1 MGECGGYDWR
11 GVVFFVFY
19 GVVDRFF
26 VIFAVVKFV
35 IMIGGKGKCMILKSI
50 RKAVA
55 DVIGICYVPHECTF
69 QGECSGTCPACEA
82 EVRYLERELK
92 LRRLAGRAVTVA
104 GIALGA
110 VALTACGNDV
120 MTHLGQEQTAVKADG
135 ADKVFGMVEEQPS
148 FPGGQAA
155 LMKYIEENMRCP
167 DPESDASGRVIV
179 QFVIG
184 KDGTVKDPKV
194 VRGITPALDEEAL
207 RLVRN
212 MPKWRPGKQ
221 MGKAVEV
228 RYTMPVTFKWK

>member
-1 MGECGGYDWR
+1 MEQNMNKGKSVCNVLKDVRKAIADANDIKYEPAECGFEGECR
-11 GVVFFVFY
+11 
-19 GVVDRFF
+19 
-26 VIFAVVKFV
+26 
-35 IMIGGKGKCMILKSI
+35 
-50 RKAVA
+50 
-55 DVIGICYVPHECTF
+55 
-69 QGECSGTCPACEA
+69 GTCPACEA
-82 EVRYLERELK
+82 EVRYIEHELK

-110 VALTACGNDV
+110 AALSACGSDV
-120 MTHLGQEQTAVKADG
+120 MEHLGQEHTAVKAEN

-194 VRGITPALDEEAL
+194 VRGITPALDGEAL

-212 MPKWRPGKQ
+212 MPKWKPGKQ
-221 MGKAVEV
+221 MGEAVEV
-228 RYTMPVTFKWK
+228 RYTLPVTFKWK

>member
-1 MGECGGYDWR
+1 MELN
-11 GVVFFVFY
+11 
-19 GVVDRFF
+19 
-26 VIFAVVKFV
+26 
-35 IMIGGKGKCMILKSI
+35 MNKGKSVCNVLKGV

-55 DVIGICYVPHECTF
+55 DANGIKYEPAECGF
-69 QGECSGTCPACEA
+69 EGECRGTCPACEA
-82 EVRYLERELK
+82 EVRYIERELK

-110 VALTACGNDV
+110 AALSACGNDV
-120 MTHLGQEQTAVKADG
+120 VEHLGQEQTAVKAEG
-135 ADKVFGMVEEQPS
+135 TDKVFGVVEEMPS

-228 RYTMPVTFKWK
+228 RYTLPVTFKWK

>member
-1 MGECGGYDWR
+1 MNKGKSVCNVLKGVRKAIADANDIKYEPAECGFEGECR
-11 GVVFFVFY
+11 
-19 GVVDRFF
+19 
-26 VIFAVVKFV
+26 
-35 IMIGGKGKCMILKSI
+35 
-50 RKAVA
+50 
-55 DVIGICYVPHECTF
+55 
-69 QGECSGTCPACEA
+69 GTCPACEA
-82 EVRYLERELK
+82 EVRYIERELN

-110 VALTACGNDV
+110 AALSACGNDV
-120 MTHLGQEQTAVKADG
+120 MDNLGQEQTTVKAEN
-135 ADKVFGMVEEQPS
+135 ADNVFGMVEEQPS

-212 MPKWRPGKQ
+212 MPKWKPGKQ
-221 MGKAVEV
+221 MGKAVDV
-228 RYTMPVTFKWK
+228 RYTLPVTFKWK

>member
-1 MGECGGYDWR
+1 MN
-11 GVVFFVFY
+11 
-19 GVVDRFF
+19 
-26 VIFAVVKFV
+26 
-35 IMIGGKGKCMILKSI
+35 KGKSVCNVLKGV
-50 RKAVA
+50 RRAVA
-55 DVIGICYVPHECTF
+55 DANGIKYEPAECGF
-69 QGECSGTCPACEA
+69 EGECRGTCPACEA
-82 EVRYLERELK
+82 EVRYIERELK

-110 VALTACGNDV
+110 VSLSACGSDV
-120 MTHLGQEQTAVKADG
+120 MEHLGQEQTAVKAEN
-135 ADKVFGMVEEQPS
+135 ADKVFGMVEEMPS

-212 MPKWRPGKQ
+212 MPKWKPGKQ
-221 MGKAVEV
+221 MGETVEV
-228 RYTMPVTFKWK
+228 RYTLPVTFKWK

>member
-1 MGECGGYDWR
+1 MKRNMNKGKSVCNVLKDVRKAIADANDIKYEPAECGFEGECR
-11 GVVFFVFY
+11 
-19 GVVDRFF
+19 
-26 VIFAVVKFV
+26 
-35 IMIGGKGKCMILKSI
+35 
-50 RKAVA
+50 
-55 DVIGICYVPHECTF
+55 
-69 QGECSGTCPACEA
+69 GTCPACEA
-82 EVRYLERELK
+82 EVRYIERELK

-110 VALTACGNDV
+110 AALSACGSDV
-120 MTHLGQEQTAVKADG
+120 MEHLGQEQTAVKAEG

-179 QFVIG
+179 QFVLG

-194 VRGITPALDEEAL
+194 VRGITPALDGEAL

-212 MPKWRPGKQ
+212 MPKWKPGKQ
-221 MGKAVEV
+221 MGEAVEV
-228 RYTMPVTFKWK
+228 RYTLPVTFKWK

>member
-1 MGECGGYDWR
+1 MN
-11 GVVFFVFY
+11 
-19 GVVDRFF
+19 
-26 VIFAVVKFV
+26 
-35 IMIGGKGKCMILKSI
+35 KGKSVCNVLKGV

-55 DVIGICYVPHECTF
+55 DANGIKYEPAECAF
-69 QGECSGTCPACEA
+69 EGECRGTCPACEA
-82 EVRYLERELK
+82 EVRYIERELK

-110 VALTACGNDV
+110 AALSACGNDV
-120 MTHLGQEQTAVKADG
+120 MEHLGQEQTAVKAEN

-212 MPKWRPGKQ
+212 MPKWKPGKQ
-221 MGKAVEV
+221 MGEAVEV
-228 RYTMPVTFKWK
+228 RYTLPVTFKWK

>member
-1 MGECGGYDWR
+1 
-11 GVVFFVFY
+11 
-19 GVVDRFF
+19 
-26 VIFAVVKFV
+26 
-35 IMIGGKGKCMILKSI
+35 MIGGKGKCMILKRI

-55 DVIGICYVPHECTF
+55 DVSGICYEPHECTF

-155 LMKYIEENMRCP
+155 LMKYIAENLKRP
-167 DPESDASGRVIV
+167 NTESCVAGRVIV
-179 QFVIG
+179 QFTIG

-194 VRGITPALDEEAL
+194 VRGIAKELDEEAL
-207 RLVRN
+207 RVVRN
-212 MPKWRPGKQ
+212 MPKWKPGKQ
-221 MGKAVEV
+221 MGEPVEV
-228 RYTMPVTFKWK
+228 RYTLPVSFDRGELHDVLK

>member
-1 MGECGGYDWR
+1 MKRNMNKGKSVCNVLKDVRKAIADANDIKYEPAECGFEGECR
-11 GVVFFVFY
+11 
-19 GVVDRFF
+19 
-26 VIFAVVKFV
+26 
-35 IMIGGKGKCMILKSI
+35 
-50 RKAVA
+50 
-55 DVIGICYVPHECTF
+55 
-69 QGECSGTCPACEA
+69 GTCPACEA
-82 EVRYLERELK
+82 EVRYIERELK

-110 VALTACGNDV
+110 AALSACGSDV
-120 MTHLGQEQTAVKADG
+120 MEHLGQEQTAVKAEG

-194 VRGITPALDEEAL
+194 VRGITPALDGEAL

-212 MPKWRPGKQ
+212 MPKWKPGKQ
-221 MGKAVEV
+221 MGEAVEV
-228 RYTMPVTFKWK
+228 RYTLPVTFKWK

>member
-1 MGECGGYDWR
+1 MNKGKSVCNVLKDVRKAIADVNDIKYEPAECGFEGECR
-11 GVVFFVFY
+11 
-19 GVVDRFF
+19 
-26 VIFAVVKFV
+26 
-35 IMIGGKGKCMILKSI
+35 
-50 RKAVA
+50 
-55 DVIGICYVPHECTF
+55 
-69 QGECSGTCPACEA
+69 GTCPVCEA
-82 EVRYLERELK
+82 EVRYIERELK

-110 VALTACGNDV
+110 AALSACGSDV
-120 MTHLGQEQTAVKADG
+120 MEHLGQEQTAVKAEN

-167 DPESDASGRVIV
+167 DPESDASGSVIV

-194 VRGITPALDEEAL
+194 VRGITPALDGEAL

-212 MPKWRPGKQ
+212 MPKWKPGKQ
-221 MGKAVEV
+221 MGEAVDV
-228 RYTMPVTFKWK
+228 RYTLPVTFKWK

>member
-1 MGECGGYDWR
+1 MNKGKSVCNVLKDVRKAIADANDIKYEPAECGFEGECR
-11 GVVFFVFY
+11 
-19 GVVDRFF
+19 
-26 VIFAVVKFV
+26 
-35 IMIGGKGKCMILKSI
+35 
-50 RKAVA
+50 
-55 DVIGICYVPHECTF
+55 
-69 QGECSGTCPACEA
+69 GTCPACEA
-82 EVRYLERELK
+82 EVRYIERELK
-92 LRRLAGRAVTVA
+92 LRRLAGRAVIVA

-110 VALTACGNDV
+110 AALSACGSDV
-120 MTHLGQEQTAVKADG
+120 MEHLGQEQTAVKAEG

-194 VRGITPALDEEAL
+194 VRGITPALDGEAL

-212 MPKWRPGKQ
+212 MPKWKPGKQ
-221 MGKAVEV
+221 MGEAVEV
-228 RYTMPVTFKWK
+228 RYTLPVTFKWK

>member
-1 MGECGGYDWR
+1 MNKGKSVCNVLKDVRKAIADANDIKYEPAECGFEGECR
-11 GVVFFVFY
+11 
-19 GVVDRFF
+19 
-26 VIFAVVKFV
+26 
-35 IMIGGKGKCMILKSI
+35 
-50 RKAVA
+50 
-55 DVIGICYVPHECTF
+55 
-69 QGECSGTCPACEA
+69 GTCPACEA
-82 EVRYLERELK
+82 EVRYIERELK

-110 VALTACGNDV
+110 AALSACGSDV
-120 MTHLGQEQTAVKADG
+120 MEHLGQEQTAVKAEN

-155 LMKYIEENMRCP
+155 LMKYIEENMRCL

-194 VRGITPALDEEAL
+194 VRGIDPELDEEAL

-212 MPKWRPGKQ
+212 MPKWKPGKQ
-221 MGKAVEV
+221 MGESVEV
-228 RYTMPVTFKWK
+228 RYTLPVSFTQDDKQDTIK

>member
-1 MGECGGYDWR
+1 MER
-11 GVVFFVFY
+11 N
-19 GVVDRFF
+19 
-26 VIFAVVKFV
+26 
-35 IMIGGKGKCMILKSI
+35 MNKGKSVCNVLKGV

-55 DVIGICYVPHECTF
+55 DANGIKYEPAECGF
-69 QGECSGTCPACEA
+69 EGECRGTCPACEA
-82 EVRYLERELK
+82 EVRYIERELK

-110 VALTACGNDV
+110 AALSACGNDV
-120 MTHLGQEQTAVKADG
+120 MEHLGQEQTAVKAEN

-148 FPGGQAA
+148 FPGGQSA

-212 MPKWRPGKQ
+212 MPKWKPGKQ
-221 MGKAVEV
+221 MGEAVEV
-228 RYTMPVTFKWK
+228 RYTLPVTFKWK

>member
-1 MGECGGYDWR
+1 MN
-11 GVVFFVFY
+11 
-19 GVVDRFF
+19 
-26 VIFAVVKFV
+26 
-35 IMIGGKGKCMILKSI
+35 KGKSVCNVLKGV

-55 DVIGICYVPHECTF
+55 DANGIKYEPAECGF
-69 QGECSGTCPACEA
+69 EGECRGTCPACEA
-82 EVRYLERELK
+82 EVRYIERELK

-110 VALTACGNDV
+110 AALSACGSDA
-120 MTHLGQEQTAVKADG
+120 MEHLGQEQTAVKAEN

-212 MPKWRPGKQ
+212 MPKWKPGKQ
-221 MGKAVEV
+221 MGEAVEV
-228 RYTMPVTFKWK
+228 RYTLPVTFKWK

>member
-1 MGECGGYDWR
+1 MEQNMNKGKSVCNVLKDVRKAIADANDIKYEPAECGFEGECR
-11 GVVFFVFY
+11 
-19 GVVDRFF
+19 
-26 VIFAVVKFV
+26 
-35 IMIGGKGKCMILKSI
+35 
-50 RKAVA
+50 
-55 DVIGICYVPHECTF
+55 
-69 QGECSGTCPACEA
+69 GTCPACEA
-82 EVRYLERELK
+82 EVRYIERELK

-110 VALTACGNDV
+110 AALSACGSDV
-120 MTHLGQEQTAVKADG
+120 MEHLGQEQTAVKAEG

-194 VRGITPALDEEAL
+194 VRGITPALDGEAL

-212 MPKWRPGKQ
+212 MPKWKPGKQ
-221 MGKAVEV
+221 MGEAVEV
-228 RYTMPVTFKWK
+228 RYTLPVTFKWK

>member
-1 MGECGGYDWR
+1 MNKGKSVCNVLKDARKAIADANDIKYEPSECGFEGECR
-11 GVVFFVFY
+11 
-19 GVVDRFF
+19 
-26 VIFAVVKFV
+26 
-35 IMIGGKGKCMILKSI
+35 
-50 RKAVA
+50 
-55 DVIGICYVPHECTF
+55 
-69 QGECSGTCPACEA
+69 GTCPACRA
-82 EVRYLERELK
+82 EVRYSERELK

-110 VALTACGNDV
+110 AALSACGSDV
-120 MTHLGQEQTAVKADG
+120 MEHLGQEQTAVKAEG

-194 VRGITPALDEEAL
+194 VRGITPALDGEAL

-212 MPKWRPGKQ
+212 MPKWKPGKQ
-221 MGKAVEV
+221 MGEAVEV
-228 RYTMPVTFKWK
+228 RYTLPVTFKWK

>member
-1 MGECGGYDWR
+1 MNKGKSVCNVLKGVRKAIADANGIKYEPAECGFEGECR
-11 GVVFFVFY
+11 
-19 GVVDRFF
+19 
-26 VIFAVVKFV
+26 
-35 IMIGGKGKCMILKSI
+35 
-50 RKAVA
+50 
-55 DVIGICYVPHECTF
+55 
-69 QGECSGTCPACEA
+69 GTCPACEA
-82 EVRYLERELK
+82 EVRYIERELK
-92 LRRLAGRAVTVA
+92 LRRLAGRAVIVA

-110 VALTACGNDV
+110 AALSACGSDV
-120 MTHLGQEQTAVKADG
+120 MEHLGQEQTAVKAEG

-212 MPKWRPGKQ
+212 MPKWKPGKQ
-221 MGKAVEV
+221 MGETVEV
-228 RYTMPVTFKWK
+228 RYTLPVTFKWK

>member
-1 MGECGGYDWR
+1 MEQNMNKGKSVCNVLKDVRKAITDANGIKYEPAECGFEGECR
-11 GVVFFVFY
+11 
-19 GVVDRFF
+19 
-26 VIFAVVKFV
+26 
-35 IMIGGKGKCMILKSI
+35 
-50 RKAVA
+50 
-55 DVIGICYVPHECTF
+55 
-69 QGECSGTCPACEA
+69 GTCPACEA
-82 EVRYLERELK
+82 EVRYIEHELK

-110 VALTACGNDV
+110 AALSACGSDV
-120 MTHLGQEQTAVKADG
+120 MEHLGQEQTAVKAEG

-194 VRGITPALDEEAL
+194 VRGITPALDGEAL

-212 MPKWRPGKQ
+212 MPKWKPGKQ
-221 MGKAVEV
+221 MGEAVEV
-228 RYTMPVTFKWK
+228 RYTLPVTFKWK

>member
-1 MGECGGYDWR
+1 M
-11 GVVFFVFY
+11 
-19 GVVDRFF
+19 
-26 VIFAVVKFV
+26 
-35 IMIGGKGKCMILKSI
+35 MGGKGKCMILKRI

-55 DVIGICYVPHECTF
+55 DVNGICYEPHECTF

-82 EVRYLERELK
+82 EVRYIERELK

-110 VALTACGNDV
+110 AALSACGNDV
-120 MTHLGQEQTAVKADG
+120 VTHLGQEQTAVKADD

-155 LMKYIEENMRCP
+155 LMRYIADNLKYPSVCGHAE
-167 DPESDASGRVIV
+167 GRVIV
-179 QFVIG
+179 QFTIG

-194 VRGITPALDEEAL
+194 VRGIAPELDEEAL
-207 RLVRN
+207 RVVRN

-221 MGKAVEV
+221 MGEAVDV
-228 RYTMPVTFKWK
+228 RYTLPVTFKLAESEDAINAIPQPADNQ

>member
-1 MGECGGYDWR
+1 MNKGKSVCNVLKDVRKAIADANDIKYEPAECGFEGECR
-11 GVVFFVFY
+11 
-19 GVVDRFF
+19 
-26 VIFAVVKFV
+26 
-35 IMIGGKGKCMILKSI
+35 
-50 RKAVA
+50 
-55 DVIGICYVPHECTF
+55 
-69 QGECSGTCPACEA
+69 GTCPACEA
-82 EVRYLERELK
+82 EVRYIERELK

-110 VALTACGNDV
+110 AALSACGSDV
-120 MTHLGQEQTAVKADG
+120 MEHLGQEQTAVKAEG

-194 VRGITPALDEEAL
+194 VRGITPARDGEAL

-212 MPKWRPGKQ
+212 MPKWKPGKQ
-221 MGKAVEV
+221 MGEAVDV
-228 RYTMPVTFKWK
+228 CYTLPVTFKWK

>member
-1 MGECGGYDWR
+1 MVWNMNKGKSVCNVLKGVRKAIADANGIKYEPAECSFDGECR
-11 GVVFFVFY
+11 
-19 GVVDRFF
+19 
-26 VIFAVVKFV
+26 
-35 IMIGGKGKCMILKSI
+35 
-50 RKAVA
+50 
-55 DVIGICYVPHECTF
+55 
-69 QGECSGTCPACEA
+69 GTCPACEA
-82 EVRYLERELK
+82 EVRYIERELK
-92 LRRLAGRAVTVA
+92 LRRLAGRAVTVV

-110 VALTACGNDV
+110 AALSACGSDV
-120 MTHLGQEQTAVKADG
+120 MEHLEQEQTTVKAEN

-194 VRGITPALDEEAL
+194 VRGIAPALDGEAL

-212 MPKWRPGKQ
+212 MPKWKPGKQ
-221 MGKAVEV
+221 MGEAVDV
-228 RYTMPVTFKWK
+228 RYTLPVTFKWK

>member
-1 MGECGGYDWR
+1 MERNINKGKSVCNVLKDVRKAIADANDIKYEPAECGFEGECR
-11 GVVFFVFY
+11 
-19 GVVDRFF
+19 
-26 VIFAVVKFV
+26 
-35 IMIGGKGKCMILKSI
+35 
-50 RKAVA
+50 
-55 DVIGICYVPHECTF
+55 
-69 QGECSGTCPACEA
+69 GTCPACEA
-82 EVRYLERELK
+82 EVRYIERELK

-110 VALTACGNDV
+110 AALSACGSDV
-120 MTHLGQEQTAVKADG
+120 MEHLGQEQTAVKAEG

-167 DPESDASGRVIV
+167 DPESDASGSVIV

-194 VRGITPALDEEAL
+194 VRGITPALDGEAL

-212 MPKWRPGKQ
+212 MPKWKPGKQ
-221 MGKAVEV
+221 MGKAVDV
-228 RYTMPVTFKWK
+228 RYTLPVTFKWK